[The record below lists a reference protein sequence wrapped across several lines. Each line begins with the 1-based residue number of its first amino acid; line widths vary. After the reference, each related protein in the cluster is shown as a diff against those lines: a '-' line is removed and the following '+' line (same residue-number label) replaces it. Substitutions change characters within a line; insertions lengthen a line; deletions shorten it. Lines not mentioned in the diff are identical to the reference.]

1 MKKAEEKKEEVVET
15 GEVKFPKSAIL
26 ESKRFLIYRDV
37 LSAIL
42 EEDKEYTIPEVEK
55 LLDTWMKGKVN

>member
-1 MKKAEEKKEEVVET
+1 MKKSEENKEVAEVE
-15 GEVKFPKSAIL
+15 EVKFPKSAIL
-26 ESKRFLIYRDV
+26 KSKRFLLERDV
-37 LSAIL
+37 LTAIL